1 MLADLPSSPAGPAPA
16 WPAAYPRDFA
26 VVDVETT
33 GLTVRD
39 RVVSVAVL
47 LLDAGGTV
55 TGRWST
61 LVDPRRDPGPT
72 HIHGLTREALTGQ
85 PLFAAIADDLAE
97 LLEDRVLVAHNA
109 AFDWKMLAAEYGL
122 LGRDMPTTA
131 RLCTLTLAK
140 RLDLPLPDWRLASL
154 AAYYQVRQFRAH
166 DAEDDARVLAEVFRP
181 ALHEAARR
189 DLPLP
194 VTTPDRRSAARV
206 PAQRRAPK
214 AACAYAN
221 PGPLRDGVLV
231 QGMRVA
237 FTGDT
242 RVPREELEA
251 RATAAG
257 LHVTGSVSG
266 KTSLLVT
273 NDTDTGTGKNR
284 AARER
289 GVPVVDEAA
298 FVAMLAGVREGA
310 RVGGAVPDGAGRA
323 TGSEAPSTA
332 APTAAGEATA
342 EEAFAGTAPGETAAG
357 AAAAAGGLAGGLVRG
372 SVEGSAEG
380 SGSAAGGRPDAPAPT
395 PDAPPHTPPAA
406 PAEQGSDAASPA
418 ARARRPGP
426 ANVLILHG
434 RDEHGEGGRVR
445 ALVVERGHRLRVNL
459 TPTVDVVLVLPGA
472 AADPRTARAAALGI
486 PCLAVDAWQAQSASP
501 EAEAEAEAHGVTDPA
516 ACRELPRGGAHDL
529 PGGATPGVW
538 TLHASWRWDCGD
550 GEVDVVAFV
559 LGADEKVRGD
569 DDFVFWNHL
578 STDDGT
584 VSLDVMGPAEQ
595 GITVDLDRLGPAVAR
610 IAVAAVLDGGS
621 TFDAVGAI
629 EVQTAP
635 HQAAAHTH
643 SVLDAATT
651 ERVLLLG
658 EFYRRGTGWRFRAQG
673 QGYEFDAIA
682 LARSYGVDVEE

>member
-1 MLADLPSSPAGPAPA
+1 MLADLPSSPAGPAPT

-39 RVVSVAVL
+39 RVISVAVL
-47 LLDAGGTV
+47 LLDATGTV
-55 TGRWST
+55 TGRWSS
-61 LVDPRRDPGPT
+61 LVDPQRDPGPT

-85 PLFAAIADDLAE
+85 PLFAAIADDLGE

-122 LGRDMPTTA
+122 LNRDMPTTA

-154 AAYYQVRQFRAH
+154 AAYYRVRQLRAH

-194 VTTPDRRSAARV
+194 VTTPDRRGAARV

-242 RVPREELEA
+242 QVPREELEA

-298 FVAMLAGVREGA
+298 FVAMLAAVREGTQI
-310 RVGGAVPDGAGRA
+310 GGEAPDGAGRGA
-323 TGSEAPSTA
+323 GSEARGTA
-332 APTAAGEATA
+332 APTAAGEAA
-342 EEAFAGTAPGETAAG
+342 ADEAFAGAAPGETADV
-357 AAAAAGGLAGGLVRG
+357 AAAGEG
-372 SVEGSAEG
+372 SVGG
-380 SGSAAGGRPDAPAPT
+380 SGSAAGAPPDVSAPAADAPQPDAS
-395 PDAPPHTPPAA
+395 PPATPA
-406 PAEQGSDAASPA
+406 PAESGSGAASPTVP
-418 ARARRPGP
+418 ARRPGP

-472 AADPRTARAAALGI
+472 AADPRSARAAALGI
-486 PCLAVDAWQAQSASP
+486 PCLTVDAWQAQSGSP
-501 EAEAEAEAHGVTDPA
+501 AAPHSSGSDPA

-529 PGGATPGVW
+529 PGGGAPGVW
-538 TLHASWRWDCGD
+538 TLHASWRWDCAD

-569 DDFVFWNHL
+569 DDFVFWNQP

-682 LARSYGVDVEE
+682 LARSYGVEVEE